1 MVDQIKVIGR
11 DPVLVAET
19 VRQARSQVEERIAE
33 IAGEERRLSRELVS
47 HQKDLHKLMEQL
59 GAAGAND
66 VATAL
71 LADIQERVQTA
82 ERRLSELRD
91 ERERLQRDQIDEAE
105 AAQALASFDPVWETL
120 STREQARLLQLLIE
134 CVDYD
139 GRDGTISITFH
150 PAGGIKALADRDVS
164 GDAA

>member
-1 MVDQIKVIGR
+1 MTR
-11 DPVLVAET
+11 ST
-19 VRQARSQVEERIAE
+19 V
-33 IAGEERRLSRELVS
+33 G
-47 HQKDLHKLMEQL
+47 HQKDLYKLIEQL
-59 GAAGAND
+59 GAASAND

-105 AAQALASFDPVWETL
+105 AAQALALFDPLWETL

-134 CVDYD
+134 RVDYD
-139 GRDGTISITFH
+139 GREGTISITFH
-150 PAGGIKALADRDVS
+150 PSGIYQAGTGMGQSGENSRTKIQNSRDTQQESPPRPGGS
-164 GDAA
+164 G